1 MGETDIKYVT
11 AEEAASRLGVT
22 PRRIQQLCNSG
33 KVDGAKLES
42 SYWVL
47 PEQSLSKISVR
58 KKSIKAAA
66 KKPLPIG
73 ISDFK
78 RAVSEY
84 YYIDK
89 TLLIK
94 EFLDSKPQVSLFT
107 RPRRFGKTLNMD
119 MLRVF
124 FEKTEADTSVYF
136 TDKKI
141 WKCGSKYQSEQGK
154 YPVIFISMKDV
165 KFNSWTET
173 LEMIKTLVRS
183 EFARHDELASG
194 NKLSAYD
201 KQRYSEIL
209 SGKNENDTVVFSN
222 SLGTL
227 TELLYKHYSVKP
239 ILIIDEYDVPVQQG
253 HSCGFYDDIISFLR
267 NFFSNA
273 LKDNS
278 NISYA
283 FMTGIL
289 RVAKESIFSGM
300 NNLKTDSILDD
311 RYSKFFGFTKEEV
324 IELFKYYG
332 VEAKYEEACNWYDG
346 YKFGNTEIFNPWSI
360 INYVDDK
367 CLSPKAYWVST
378 GSNDIIGEIIAYAS
392 TDIMDNLNK
401 LMRRESIS
409 TFIDTSVIYPEIQ
422 KNPSSIYSFLLVAGY
437 LNVVEKQENNDCVY
451 CKVAI
456 PNKEISFVYEK
467 EILSKLETLVPQSC
481 SIAIQSAIFER
492 DAQKLQTELK
502 NLLVTSISY
511 NDTSNES
518 FYHGLTIGLCATM
531 NNRYY
536 VYSNREA
543 GTGRFDIALE
553 PQTESLPGIIIE
565 LKAGKDETDASLEKL
580 AQTALR
586 QIDNNQYDADLK
598 MRGIQKIL
606 KFGIAFCGKNVK
618 VAIEEN

>member
-1 MGETDIKYVT
+1 MSEAIVKYIT
-11 AEEAASRLGVT
+11 AEEAALRLGVT
-22 PRRIQQLCNSG
+22 SRRIQQLCSSG
-33 KVDGAKLES
+33 KVSGAKIEANS
-42 SYWVL
+42 WVL
-47 PEQSLSKISVR
+47 PEESLSKIPVR
-58 KKSIKAAA
+58 KKATTVTT

-124 FEKTEADTSVYF
+124 FEKSSEDTSVYF
-136 TDKKI
+136 ADKKI
-141 WKCGSKYQSEQGK
+141 WKCGSKYRNEQGK
-154 YPVIFISMKDV
+154 YPVIFISLKDV
-165 KFNSWTET
+165 KFNSWAET
-173 LEMIKTLVRS
+173 FEMIKVLVRS
-183 EFARHDELASG
+183 EFARHNELASSD
-194 NKLSAYD
+194 KLSEYD
-201 KQRYSEIL
+201 KQRYAEIL
-209 SGKNENDTVVFSN
+209 SGGNENDTVVFSY

-227 TELLYKHYSVKP
+227 TKLLYKHHSVKP

-267 NFFSNA
+267 NFFSNG
-273 LKDNS
+273 LKDNP
-278 NISYA
+278 NVSYA

-289 RVAKESIFSGM
+289 KIAKESIFSGM
-300 NNLKTDSILDD
+300 NNLKTDSIFDD
-311 RYSKFFGFTKEEV
+311 RYSEYFGFTKEEV
-324 IELFKYYG
+324 KALLKYYG
-332 VEAKYEEACNWYDG
+332 KDNKYEEVCVWYDG

-367 CLSPKAYWVST
+367 CSSPKAYWVST
-378 GSNDIIGEIIAYAS
+378 GSNDIIGEIIEGATS
-392 TDIMDNLNK
+392 DVMDNLNK
-401 LMRRESIS
+401 LMRKESIS
-409 TFIDTSVIYPEIQ
+409 TYIDTSVIYPEIK

-467 EILSKLETLVPQSC
+467 EILSKLDNIVQQSTAI
-481 SIAIQSAIFER
+481 SIQSAIFER
-492 DAQKLQTELK
+492 DTKKLQTELQ
-502 NLLVTSISY
+502 NLLINSISY

-518 FYHGLTIGLCATM
+518 FYHGLTVGLCATM

-536 VYSNREA
+536 VYSNRES

-553 PQTESLPGIIIE
+553 PQNKQLPGIIIE
-565 LKAGKDETDASLEKL
+565 LKSGKDETDTALEKL
-580 AQTALR
+580 AQKALE
-586 QIDNNQYDADLK
+586 QIDNNKYDADLK
-598 MRGIQKIL
+598 MRGVKKML

-618 VAIEEN
+618 IAFKED